1 MTVEKLFVVTYGGAV
16 LVNQNTDTYTLMPRT
31 IEEADDRMFVH
42 ASDAAKA
49 FSKLL
54 FKTVYSDIVVIA
66 VSAFHRV
73 VILTELW
80 IEFGVGKYLKY
91 ISTHELAT
99 KFRTA
104 ASQAFPFFHAIS
116 GCDTISSVAG
126 KGKKSFYETRQLFS
140 EITAVFTKMAIVT
153 DVSEISEQDIKL
165 LERFFVFLYSI
176 HATQTT

>member
-80 IEFGVGKYLKY
+80 IEFRVGKYLKY
-91 ISTHELAT
+91 ISTHELAP

-104 ASQAFPFFHAIS
+104 ASQAFPSFHAIS

-126 KGKKSFYETRQLFS
+126 KGKKSFYETRQFFS